1 MLYVFHS
8 PFVPFENT
16 RVTVV
21 ANYNEGILRIAV
33 ARNGKKDNFCRKTGR
48 LIAVGR
54 LLKDKL
60 FVSLPIIDGMSNEIF
75 IRTASLVARFVDY
88 TKKTQLTEKES
99 EDLLPIFLDMIEEI
113 KEDIKKRKE
122 IEENA
127 SATLD

>member
-8 PFVPFENT
+8 PFVPFEST

-21 ANYNEGILRIAV
+21 GNYNEGILKIAV

-54 LLKDKL
+54 LLKEKL
-60 FVSLPIIDGMSNEIF
+60 FVSLPIIDEMSNEIF

-88 TKKTQLTEKES
+88 TKKIQLTEKES
-99 EDLLPIFLDMIEEI
+99 DDLLPIFLDMIEEI

-122 IEENA
+122 IECNA